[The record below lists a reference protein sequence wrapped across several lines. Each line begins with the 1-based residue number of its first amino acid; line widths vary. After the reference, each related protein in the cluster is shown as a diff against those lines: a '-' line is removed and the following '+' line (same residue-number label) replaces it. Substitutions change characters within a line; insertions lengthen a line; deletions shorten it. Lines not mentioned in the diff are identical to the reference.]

1 MSRRTASRATL
12 AALVAVV
19 GLVGLAPSAVALPAR
34 IKFVGPVFGLSASG
48 KTLFA
53 ADAGAGIR
61 RISATGAKQRLIEKL
76 PGVTDVAPLGHGRMW
91 AVASTNRSQALY
103 FRTKKGRL
111 RMVANLGRFEKRRN
125 PDGAQVDSNP
135 FDLEALGDGRVLI
148 ADAGANDLLVADRKG
163 HVNWIATFPSQE
175 VSTSDIKDLVGCPNP
190 NQKQIC
196 NLPDEM
202 RAQAVSTSVAVGPDG
217 AYYVTELKGFPAP
230 RNRSRVWRIDPDVHH
245 VQCEGSVTTNGC
257 TVAARNLT
265 SLVDINFDSGTALVV
280 ELDEATWF
288 AVEELPKK
296 VEGGTVDQCDTSV
309 MPWDCTIL
317 TPNLVQPMAVTLT
330 SNGTRY
336 ALIRALKRRP
346 GVIKLT

>member
-1 MSRRTASRATL
+1 
-12 AALVAVV
+12 
-19 GLVGLAPSAVALPAR
+19 
-34 IKFVGPVFGLSASG
+34 
-48 KTLFA
+48 
-53 ADAGAGIR
+53 
-61 RISATGAKQRLIEKL
+61 
-76 PGVTDVAPLGHGRMW
+76 
-91 AVASTNRSQALY
+91 
-103 FRTKKGRL
+103 
-111 RMVANLGRFEKRRN
+111 
-125 PDGAQVDSNP
+125 
-135 FDLEALGDGRVLI
+135 
-148 ADAGANDLLVADRKG
+148 
-163 HVNWIATFPSQE
+163 
-175 VSTSDIKDLVGCPNP
+175 
-190 NQKQIC
+190 
-196 NLPDEM
+196 
-202 RAQAVSTSVAVGPDG
+202 VAVGPDG